1 MSVTSWWGRSPAPP
15 SLLQLGK
22 ERSMNRSLLI
32 LLAVLGAGLTLA
44 YLVSTAAPERVST
57 PPNPQNQVSAPT
69 GASTAAPSGT
79 QRFVIVPGQ
88 STVTYRV
95 DETLFREGNRIQT
108 AVGTTSAVHGEVIV
122 NRARPAE
129 SRIGPVTVDIS
140 QFKSDSDRRDNA
152 IRERWLESAK
162 FPMAQFTVTSIK
174 GLPSTYQDGREIPV
188 EFSGNLKVRDITRP
202 ATWTG
207 TVRLDGDRLTATGNT
222 TIKMTDFGFDP
233 PAILFLKTENDARL
247 EFRLIAT
254 RQG

>member
-1 MSVTSWWGRSPAPP
+1 MHHSSSESNATRSI
-15 SLLQLGK
+15 
-22 ERSMNRSLLI
+22 LI
-32 LLAVLGAGLTLA
+32 VLAVLGVGLILA
-44 YLVSTAAPERVST
+44 YLVSATGPQRAST
-57 PPNPQNQVSAPT
+57 PPNPQTQVSAPT
-69 GASTAAPSGT
+69 GTSSTVPAGT

-88 STVTYRV
+88 SSVTYRV

-108 AVGTTSAVHGEVIV
+108 AVGTTSAVRGEVTV

-140 QFKSDSDRRDNA
+140 QFKSDSERRDNA

-162 FPMAQFTVTSIK
+162 YPMAQFTVTSIK
-174 GLPSTYQDGREIPV
+174 GLPASYQDGREIPV
-188 EFSGNLKVRDITRP
+188 EFAGNLKVRDVTRP
-202 ATWTG
+202 VVWNG
-207 TVRLDGDRLTATGNT
+207 TIRLDGDRMTVTGNT

-254 RQG
+254 RQTS